1 MVFVQIKLKTLYLDN
16 YTTNFSPFYRL
27 KKSNWL
33 KKRHEVYYAGLWTA
47 CFITEYGSGFFF
59 FDGSFVSG
67 KLHQSELKCPI
78 KKTKKCTYIVLA
90 V

>member
-33 KKRHEVYYAGLWTA
+33 KKGMKFIMLDCGLLA
-47 CFITEYGSGFFF
+47 SSLSMDQGFFF
-59 FDGSFVSG
+59 LMDLLSLES
-67 KLHQSELKCPI
+67 
-78 KKTKKCTYIVLA
+78 CTRVN
-90 V
+90 